1 MRVTA
6 AIPGRVPVTRRRGRP
21 EGPVRRS
28 SNRLAV
34 AAAWGLALLL
44 AVGAWPGAGHAD
56 DLERAIALADEG
68 RLEEADQAL
77 APLLAQDPDHFRG
90 RLLQANLRVREGRLD
105 EAAGLFEALRDDH
118 PERPE
123 PYNNLAAVYV
133 AQDRLDEA
141 LAALLSARERAP
153 ELTAV
158 HANLADLYQ
167 RLADR
172 SRDRSQA
179 GAETPGAERE
189 REPATEDGVI
199 ATAPLP
205 LSDESGLTDVTASP
219 FTADACVRAT
229 GFRDVADAAA
239 AEAWLGA
246 WGADV
251 HVHRELG
258 AAEYWVY
265 LPPLPS
271 REEAIA
277 TTAELR
283 ARGVE
288 DIAVVG
294 RGPLANSVSL
304 GLYRVEPN
312 MRRRV
317 AALQAMGYP
326 VEYKTTA
333 ESVREYRL
341 EAALAADSNFMHV
354 DWKARFP
361 GHPLELVDCD

>member
-1 MRVTA
+1 M
-6 AIPGRVPVTRRRGRP
+6 
-21 EGPVRRS
+21 RRS
-28 SNRLAV
+28 WNRPV
-34 AAAWGLALLL
+34 AAAAAGLALLL
-44 AVGAWPGAGHAD
+44 AVASWPGAGHAD

-153 ELTAV
+153 ELATV
-158 HANLADLYQ
+158 HANLADLYE
-167 RLADR
+167 RLADQ

-179 GAETPGAERE
+179 GAETSEADPE
-189 REPATEDGVI
+189 REPPPDDRVI
-199 ATAPLP
+199 APDPLP

-219 FTADACVRAT
+219 FTADVCVRAT
-229 GFRDVADAAA
+229 GFKDAAGTAA
-239 AEAWLGA
+239 AEAWLRA

-251 HVHRELG
+251 HVQREPG
-258 AAEYWVY
+258 VAEYWVY

-277 TTAELR
+277 LMTELR
-283 ARGVE
+283 AGGVE
-288 DIAVVG
+288 DIAVVR
-294 RGPLANSVSL
+294 RGALANSVSL
-304 GLYRVEPN
+304 GLYRLEPN

-317 AALQAMGYP
+317 AALRAMGYP

-333 ESVREYRL
+333 ETVPGYRL
-341 EAALAADSNFMHV
+341 EALLAADSNFLHM

-361 GHPLELVDCD
+361 GHPLVIVDCE